1 MFGIGKKK
9 TTTTPEGA
17 APGVAAPDATAAG
30 ATTAAAASA
39 PASDLGL
46 AKGRISLEKR
56 QVVSLTKTPTI
67 TVTISWPNAT
77 DYDVFALVQYQD
89 GHVETVAQFGTKDDR
104 KSSPRTADG
113 TVVHRG
119 DERRGA
125 GRTTMADEVID
136 ITLNPSIARIVPVV
150 YSAQSN
156 GTGSFRRYQVST
168 AVDNGA
174 GDVVEIAARDAD
186 ANDKVYTCVPAV
198 ITNGDHVR
206 IEKLEAYSKP
216 GSERRPVVEAD
227 GTVRMDAGS
236 VNAYK

>member
-1 MFGIGKKK
+1 MFGLGKKH
-9 TTTTPEGA
+9 TTTTEP
-17 APGVAAPDATAAG
+17 
-30 ATTAAAASA
+30 AAAQPVATSA
-39 PASDLGL
+39 PPTSDLGL

-77 DYDVFALVQYQD
+77 DYDVYALVQYQD
-89 GHVETVAQFGTKDDR
+89 GHVETVSQFGTRDQR
-104 KSSPRTADG
+104 AFTARTADG
-113 TVVHRG
+113 AVVHRG
-119 DERRGA
+119 DERRGT
-125 GRTTMADEVID
+125 GRATLADEVID
-136 ITLNPSIARIVPVV
+136 ITLHPGIARIVPVV

-156 GTGSFRRYQVST
+156 GTGSFRRYQVGM

-186 ANDKVYTCVPAV
+186 SNDKVYSCVPAV
-198 ITNGDHVR
+198 ITNGDQVR

-216 GSERRPVVEAD
+216 RSEKRPVIDAD
-227 GTVRMDAGS
+227 GTVRMDAGQ